1 MHLDY
6 GDCGLYGDYDNEFDL
21 RMARRVA
28 ELFGTE
34 VQIRILDGLI
44 ALYHKSIA
52 KDIQLSLLDQTEQ
65 HGAVELT
72 TKGGNRVAQ

>member
-21 RMARRVA
+21 RMAHRVA

-34 VQIRILDGLI
+34 VQLRILDGLI

-52 KDIQLSLLDQTEQ
+52 KDIQLSLLDTTEQ
-65 HGAVELT
+65 HGSVVISL
-72 TKGGNRVAQ
+72 KGGNSVAQ